1 MAKMQPTKGVPMLP
15 EKQFAIDMVNLYNDQ
30 EACVKAISDIDAMP
44 TSGLLVQGIMIE
56 KSIVRDS
63 LLAKIAAIDSQL
75 DQLKAAIILYLQE
88 DLKT

>member
-1 MAKMQPTKGVPMLP
+1 MLP